1 MMASPSIFKEIRTEE
16 TMNGYH
22 GKILVADLTEGTVTD
37 EPLNEKYARDFL
49 GSTGLAA
56 RYLYDMVDEKT
67 DPLGPDNPL
76 ILMPGLLNGTSGPSV
91 SRWGGATK
99 SPYTGHY
106 GDANAGAWFGAEL
119 KNAGYNGIILKG
131 KSAKP
136 VYIYI
141 KDGVAELKDAS
152 GLWGKDTY
160 KTQEEIKKEYGDNRI
175 QVACIGPASEN
186 LVLYGNIM
194 SEYGHCLGRAGL
206 GCVMGSKK
214 VKAIAVRGKMKLP
227 MQDAEKFR
235 EVARTAM
242 TEVKEGFLSMIMH
255 ETGTAGWIDSAISY
269 GDGPTKYYTAPTMEE
284 STKISGAEQVEKY
297 QTESTAC
304 FGCPIRCRKV
314 LQIKEGKYL
323 YDRVEGP
330 EYETLMAWGAMMGL
344 DLDMSTA
351 VYLNELCN
359 GYGFD
364 TISSGASAGYAFYLY
379 NLGVIS
385 EKDTGGLKLTWGN
398 VDAAIELL
406 HLIGKNQGFGAVL
419 AGGTKRMAQK
429 YVRPVGE
436 AVQSKG
442 LEFPMH
448 DPRAYHSM
456 GLVYAT
462 APRGADHNKSDAYQV
477 DGGTSHPELGLP
489 VTDRWD
495 DDKAESVVTSQ
506 NFRALTDSLGLCH
519 FAIIPF
525 NLLVGMINASTGWDT
540 DMDQL
545 MKAGERVFQLQRAL
559 SCKLGITSKDDVL
572 PELALRP
579 ITGGGQEGHVPN
591 LDKMLPEYYA
601 IRDWNKAT
609 GKPSKKRL
617 ESLGMPEIA
626 ASIGTQ

>member
-1 MMASPSIFKEIRTEE
+1 
-16 TMNGYH
+16 MNGYH
-22 GKILVADLTEGTVTD
+22 GKILIADLSKGTLID

-106 GDANAGAWFGAEL
+106 GDANASAWFGAEL
-119 KNAGYNGIILKG
+119 RNSGYDGIILKG

-141 KDGVAELKDAS
+141 KDSVAELKDAS

-160 KTQEEIKKEYGDNRI
+160 KTQEEIKKACGDNRTQI
-175 QVACIGPASEN
+175 ACIGPASEN

-227 MQDAEKFR
+227 MKEPNKFR
-235 EVARTAM
+235 EVARQAM
-242 TEVKEGFLSMIMH
+242 TEVKEGFFTQWMH
-255 ETGTAGWIDSAISY
+255 EGGTASWVDSAIAY
-269 GDGPTKYYTAPTMEE
+269 GDGPTNYYTAPTLPEA
-284 STKISGAEQVEKY
+284 TKISGAEQFEKF
-297 QTESTAC
+297 QTDSTAC
-304 FGCPIRCRKV
+304 FGCPIRCRKI

-330 EYETLMAWGAMMGL
+330 EYETLIALGAMMGL

-351 VYLNELCN
+351 VYLNEMCN
-359 GYGFD
+359 AYGFD

-398 VDAAIELL
+398 VDAAVELL
-406 HLIGKNQGFGAVL
+406 HLIGKNQGFGAIL

-429 YVRPVGE
+429 YGRPLGE
-436 AVQSKG
+436 AVQTKG
-442 LEFPMH
+442 LEIPMH

-462 APRGADHNKSDAYQV
+462 APRGADHNKSNGYQI
-477 DGGTSHPELGLP
+477 DGGTGHPDLSFDI
-489 VTDRWD
+489 TDRWA
-495 DDKAESVVTSQ
+495 DDKAAMVERSQ
-506 NFRALTDSLGLCH
+506 NWVAVSDSIGICLWAL
-519 FAIIPF
+519 IPVT
-525 NLLVGMINASTGWDT
+525 LITAMINASTGWNT
-540 DMDQL
+540 DLDQL
-545 MKAGERVFQLQRAL
+545 LKTGERIFQLQRAL
-559 SCKLGITSKDDVL
+559 SCKLGISAKDDVL
-572 PELALRP
+572 PELIVRP
-579 ITGGGQEGHVPN
+579 IPEGGTEGHVPN
-591 LDKMLPEYYA
+591 MEKMLPEYYA
-601 IRDWNKAT
+601 LRDWDSTT

-617 ESLGMPEIA
+617 ESLDMSEIA
-626 ASIGTQ
+626 ASIGAK

>member
-1 MMASPSIFKEIRTEE
+1 
-16 TMNGYH
+16 MNGYQ
-22 GKILVADLTEGTVTD
+22 GKLLVADLTKGTLID
-37 EPLNEKYARDFL
+37 EPLNERYARDFI
-49 GSTGLAA
+49 GSTSLAA
-56 RYLYDMVDEKT
+56 RYLFDMVDEKT

-106 GDANAGAWFGAEL
+106 GDANASAWFGAEL
-119 KNAGYNGIILKG
+119 KNAGYDGVILKG

-152 GLWGKDTY
+152 HLWGKDTY

-194 SEYGHCLGRAGL
+194 SEYGHSLGRAGL

-227 MQDAEKFR
+227 MQDPEKFR
-235 EVARTAM
+235 EAARTAM
-242 TEVKEGFLSMIMH
+242 TEVKEGFFSMIMH
-255 ETGTAGWIDSAISY
+255 ETGTAGWVDSAISY
-269 GDGPTKYYTAPTMEE
+269 GDGPTNYYTAPTLPQ
-284 STKISGAEQVEKY
+284 SARISGATQVEQF

-304 FGCPIRCRKV
+304 YSCPIRCRKI

-330 EYETLMAWGAMMGL
+330 EYETLIAWGAMMGL

-351 VYLNELCN
+351 VYFNEMCN
-359 GYGFD
+359 AYGFD

-379 NLGVIS
+379 NLGIIT
-385 EKDTGGLKLTWGN
+385 EKNTGGLKLTWGN
-398 VDAAIELL
+398 IDAAIELL
-406 HLIGKNQGFGAVL
+406 HQIGKNQGFGAIL

-429 YVRPVGE
+429 YGRPIGE
-436 AVQSKG
+436 AVQTKG
-442 LEFPMH
+442 LELPMH
-448 DPRAYHSM
+448 DPRAFHSM

-462 APRGADHNKSDAYQV
+462 APRGADHNKSDGYNV
-477 DGGTSHPELGLP
+477 DGGTGHPDLAFKI
-489 VTDRWD
+489 TDRWA
-495 DDKAESVVTSQ
+495 DDKAEMVERSQ
-506 NFRALTDSLGLCH
+506 NWRAVTDSIGICNW
-519 FAIIPF
+519 AIIPVA
-525 NLLVGMINASTGWDT
+525 LITDMINASTGWHT
-540 DMDQL
+540 DLDQL
-545 MKAGERVFQLQRAL
+545 LKAGERAFQLQRAL
-559 SCKLGITSKDDVL
+559 SCKLGISAKDDVL
-572 PELALRP
+572 PELAMRP
-579 ITGGGQEGHVPN
+579 IPEGGQEGHVPN
-591 LDKMLPEYYA
+591 MEKMLSEYYT
-601 IRDWNKAT
+601 IRDWNKTT

-626 ASIGTQ
+626 ASIGAK

>member
-1 MMASPSIFKEIRTEE
+1 MKEDA
-16 TMNGYH
+16 MNGYH
-22 GKILVADLTEGTVTD
+22 GKLLVADLTRETLTD
-37 EPLNEKYARDFL
+37 EPLNERYARDFI

-67 DPLGPDNPL
+67 DPLGPDNVL

-91 SRWGGATK
+91 SRWGGVTK

-106 GDANAGAWFGAEL
+106 GDANASAWFGAEL
-119 KNAGYNGIILKG
+119 RNAGYDGIILKG

-141 KDGVAELKDAS
+141 KEGTAELKDAT

-160 KTQEEIKKEYGDNRI
+160 KTQEEIKKTHNDNRT

-214 VKAIAVRGKMKLP
+214 VKAIAARGRMKLP
-227 MQDAEKFR
+227 MHDAERFHKVSR
-235 EVARTAM
+235 QAM
-242 TEVKEGFLSMIMH
+242 TEVKESFMTKWWH
-255 ETGTAGWIDSAISY
+255 EGGTAAWVDSAIAY
-269 GDGPTKYYTAPTMEE
+269 GDGPTKYYTAPTLPEA
-284 STKISGAEQVEKY
+284 TKISGAEQFEKF
-297 QTESTAC
+297 QTGSTYC
-304 FGCPIRCRKV
+304 YGCPIGCRKI

-330 EYETLMAWGAMMGL
+330 EYETLISWGAMMGL

-351 VYLNELCN
+351 VYINETCN
-359 GYGFD
+359 AYGFD
-364 TISSGASAGYAFYLY
+364 TMSSGASAGYAFYLFG
-379 NLGVIS
+379 LGVIS

-419 AGGTKRMAQK
+419 AGGTKRMAQR
-429 YVRPVGE
+429 YGRPAGE
-436 AVQSKG
+436 AVQTKG
-442 LEFPMH
+442 LEIPMH

-462 APRGADHNKSDAYQV
+462 SPRGADHNKSNGYMI
-477 DGGTSHPELGLP
+477 DGGTGHPDLDFTI
-489 VTDRWD
+489 TDRWA
-495 DDKAESVVTSQ
+495 DDKAVMIEKSQ
-506 NFRALTDSLGLCH
+506 NWVAVSDALGICH
-519 FAIIPF
+519 WAFIPA
-525 NLLVGMINASTGWDT
+525 NLITGMVNASTGWDV
-540 DMDQL
+540 DLGQL
-545 MKAGERVFQLQRAL
+545 LKIGERVFQLQRAL
-559 SCKLGITSKDDVL
+559 SCKFGISANDDVL
-572 PELALRP
+572 PELIMKP
-579 ITGGGQEGHVPN
+579 ITEGGTEGHVP
-591 LDKMLPEYYA
+591 DMQKMLPEYYA
-601 IRDWNKAT
+601 LRDWDKIT

-626 ASIGTQ
+626 SSIGAR